1 MKRLTYSKS
10 LALAGVLLFA
20 AATAIGDDVFPPEW
34 RGQPGSQWWIWGYWN
49 GFPGPM
55 LPEVGEQYPPPG
67 VPPVANRYAMAVVA
81 GTATLW
87 EEWGGR
93 QRVIEVTAHDDLVFY
108 LDNYSSGLPDKR
120 VRLQITY
127 PGANASPSGFN
138 VTTDLGGPDL
148 IPAIPVATQ
157 YHPGNWIT
165 VAYDF
170 VIQPNPQWEQIGLKF
185 NHYPEYVDQ
194 VVIDTWCMPEPGTMV
209 LLVLGGLALLRRRS
223 KMPKVRGL
231 RSTTG

>member
-1 MKRLTYSKS
+1 MERLTCSKS
-10 LALAGVLLFA
+10 LALAGVLMFA
-20 AATAIGDDVFPPEW
+20 AAAAIGDDVFPPQW
-34 RGQPGSQWWIWGYWN
+34 RGQPGSQFWFWGDWN

-55 LPEVGEQYPPPG
+55 LPEFGEQYPPPG
-67 VPPVANRYAMAVVA
+67 VPPVADRYAMAAGA
-81 GTATLW
+81 GTPSLHEFYADRW
-87 EEWGGR
+87 
-93 QRVIEVTAHDDLVFY
+93 RVVEVTAHDELVFY
-108 LDNYSSGLPDKR
+108 LDNYSSGFPQKR

-157 YHPGNWIT
+157 QHPGNWIT

-170 VIQPNPQWEQIGLKF
+170 DIQPNPQWEQIGLKF

-194 VVIDTWCMPEPGTMV
+194 VVIDTWCTPEPGTIA
-209 LLVLGGLALLRRRS
+209 LLGLGGVGLLRRRLGGPERDR
-223 KMPKVRGL
+223 K
-231 RSTTG
+231 